1 MKIDVDSTVQVLLL
15 FFFNIVSKVTKLMI
29 EFNLNKLTMKKLLV
43 LLMSVATLS
52 ATSQVAEPVRQT
64 NPQQQTQ
71 PAPQKVVYVQKPAF
85 TPHLRLNAYTLYAFD
100 DKVESYYDANYYYS
114 GKIKG
119 GFEWGG
125 ALEYMLHPAQSIELS
140 YLRLDSKALI
150 TDYNLISNSYDID
163 LASNY
168 IMIGSNRYFGMNPK
182 VEPYAGINL
191 GMVVFS
197 AENTDTGK
205 TGSATKFA
213 WGLKAGLN
221 IWASEKVGIKLQ
233 GGLLSAVQG
242 AGGGLY
248 FGTGGAGAGVSTYS
262 SFYQFHLGG
271 GLTFNLSK

>member
-1 MKIDVDSTVQVLLL
+1 
-15 FFFNIVSKVTKLMI
+15 
-29 EFNLNKLTMKKLLV
+29 MKKLLI

-52 ATSQVAEPVRQT
+52 ATSQVTEPVQQT
-64 NPQQQTQ
+64 TPQQQTQ

-85 TPHLRLNAYTLYAFD
+85 KPHLRLNAYTLYAFD
-100 DKVESYYDANYYYS
+100 DNVESYYDADYYYS
-114 GKIKG
+114 GEVKG

-125 ALEYMLHPAQSIELS
+125 ALEYMVRPAQSIELT
-140 YLRLDSKALI
+140 YLRLDSKALV
-150 TDYNLISNSYDID
+150 TDYNLINNYYELD

-168 IMIGSNRYFGMNPK
+168 IMVGSNRYFGMNPK
-182 VEPYAGINL
+182 VEPYAGLSL
-191 GMVVFS
+191 GMVVYS
-197 AENTDTGK
+197 AENAETNK

-221 IWASEKVGIKLQ
+221 IWATEKVGIKLQ

-242 AGGGLY
+242 AGGGFY

-262 SFYQFHLGG
+262 SIYQFHLGG

>member
-1 MKIDVDSTVQVLLL
+1 
-15 FFFNIVSKVTKLMI
+15 
-29 EFNLNKLTMKKLLV
+29 MKKLLI

-52 ATSQVAEPVRQT
+52 ATSQVAEPVQQT
-64 NPQQQTQ
+64 VPQQPQN
-71 PAPQKVVYVQKPAF
+71 APQKVVYVQQKPAF

-100 DKVESYYDANYYYS
+100 DHVESYYTDSYYYS
-114 GKIKG
+114 GELKG

-125 ALEYMLHPAQSIELS
+125 GLEYMIRPTQSIELS
-140 YLRLDSKALI
+140 YLRLDSQADI
-150 TDYNLISNSYDID
+150 WDYAINNSRYLLDV
-163 LASNY
+163 ASNY

-191 GMVVFS
+191 GMAVFS
-197 AENTDTGK
+197 VENSDTNK

-221 IWASEKVGIKLQ
+221 IWASEKVGLKLQ

-248 FGTGGAGAGVSTYS
+248 FGTGGAGAGISTYS

-271 GLTFNLSK
+271 GLTFNFAK